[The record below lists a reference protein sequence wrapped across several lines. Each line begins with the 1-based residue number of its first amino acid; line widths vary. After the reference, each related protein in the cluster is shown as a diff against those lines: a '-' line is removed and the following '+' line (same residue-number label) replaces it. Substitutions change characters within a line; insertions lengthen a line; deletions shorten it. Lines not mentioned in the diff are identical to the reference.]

1 MSAVSQPSPRGGR
14 GDGSPRARRVPRDP
28 VRLVLSR
35 GLWASVWYLLAYQV
49 VGWVLFAI
57 VLSAVLTGAVFSI
70 TLAGLPVL
78 VAVAATIR
86 WCASVERVRLRTVD
100 PEPVTGRYRGP
111 AGPGILARLRADW
124 RDPATWRD
132 LAYLLGVFAPLVA
145 LGLAV
150 LTVWLVFLAG
160 ITLPAWYQYPRQTF
174 TIGVSGNA
182 TGSAHGIQLGYFP
195 HGPHGPCAWGLYVDT
210 LPKALIVAAVC
221 LILFLLFNYVL
232 VATARLHATIA
243 RALLHAPQDPLRAAK
258 EVLDRPGPLTSFLPP
273 GFIPNGR

>member
-1 MSAVSQPSPRGGR
+1 MS
-14 GDGSPRARRVPRDP
+14 ARRVSRNP
-28 VRLVLSR
+28 VGLLFSPV
-35 GLWASVWYLLAYQV
+35 LWASAWYLLAYLV
-49 VGWVLFAI
+49 IGWVLFA
-57 VLSAVLTGAVFSI
+57 VVVTLVVGGGLLSL

-78 VAVAATIR
+78 LAAAAVIR
-86 WCASVERVRLRTVD
+86 GCASFERARLGVMGG
-100 PEPVTGRYRGP
+100 EPVQGAYREITGTGF
-111 AGPGILARLRADW
+111 LARIRTRWTDPALW
-124 RDPATWRD
+124 RDV
-132 LAYLLGVFAPLVA
+132 AYLFGLMAPLLV
-145 LGLAV
+145 LDFAV
-150 LTVWLVFLAG
+150 IVIWLILLAG

-195 HGPHGPCAWGLYVDT
+195 HGPHGPGAWGLYVDT